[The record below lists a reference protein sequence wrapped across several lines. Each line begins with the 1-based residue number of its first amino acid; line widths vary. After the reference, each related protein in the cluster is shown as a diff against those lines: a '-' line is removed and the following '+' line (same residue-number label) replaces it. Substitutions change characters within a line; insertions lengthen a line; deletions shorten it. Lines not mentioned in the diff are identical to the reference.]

1 MRAIVLAA
9 GVGHRLAPLTDR
21 RPKGLL
27 PVGGLPWTEIDFVE
41 DLRRA
46 EAETLPQ
53 IDRLQGKP

>member
-9 GVGHRLAPLTDR
+9 GVGHRLAPLTDW
-21 RPKGLL
+21 RPKCLL

-41 DLRRA
+41 DLQRA

-53 IDRLQGKP
+53 IDRLQEKP